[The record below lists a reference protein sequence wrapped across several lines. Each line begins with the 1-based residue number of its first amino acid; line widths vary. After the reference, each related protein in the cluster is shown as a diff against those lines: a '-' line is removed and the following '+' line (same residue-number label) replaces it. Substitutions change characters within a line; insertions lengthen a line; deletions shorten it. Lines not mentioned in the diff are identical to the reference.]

1 MLYMFTESAGLC
13 SGCFLGLQ
21 APPLIMCS
29 LSPEDQRGLEVSGV
43 RATPS
48 LPGGPYLHGSW
59 PLGLPA
65 YLPFPG
71 FLAHLLL
78 PPPPRTL
85 ANQRVVDTPVTSSLA
100 AESGPWEERR
110 HPKPHLLGILPDP
123 FMLPHHA

>member
-29 LSPEDQRGLEVSGV
+29 LSPEDQRGLELSGV

-65 YLPFPG
+65 YLPLPG
-71 FLAHLLL
+71 FLAHLLPT
-78 PPPPRTL
+78 PPPQDSGQSKGGGHSCDIIPGCRVRALGRTK
-85 ANQRVVDTPVTSSLA
+85 ASKAPSPGYPA
-100 AESGPWEERR
+100 
-110 HPKPHLLGILPDP
+110 
-123 FMLPHHA
+123 

>member
-65 YLPFPG
+65 YLPTCHS
-71 FLAHLLL
+71 LASWLTFS
-78 PPPPRTL
+78 PPPPGLWPIKEWWTL
-85 ANQRVVDTPVTSSLA
+85 L
-100 AESGPWEERR
+100 
-110 HPKPHLLGILPDP
+110 
-123 FMLPHHA
+123 